1 VDARLAPGDRPTA
14 LSAFRSRDFRLLWG
28 GQTISYVG
36 DTAFLIALGW
46 RVTSLTGS
54 VGSLGFVLSLN
65 AAAML
70 TTLLWGGV
78 LADRHSR
85 RLMMIGS
92 DLARAGLVAVLA
104 AVDGTGHLSMGSI
117 MALAA
122 LIGFADG
129 FFHPAFGGIL
139 PLVVDQPVLASANS
153 MISIARQ
160 GSAILGPA
168 LAAALYGTAGPTT
181 VWALDAASFVFSA
194 ALLWRARPRTLAAAP
209 REGTLREL
217 RAGFRY
223 TMSVPWIW
231 TGIAIATVIL
241 MIGLAPYNAL
251 LPRIVRSHFN
261 RGVGS
266 YGLLF
271 SLMAVGMVVGSVL
284 YAHWNPR
291 RNRIILCYAAFG
303 INDLGIVVVAVTH
316 SFTLALAAVAW
327 RGFWLGIAISLW
339 TTLLTELVPGSFLS
353 RVVSLDVFGSFAL
366 TPVGYAI
373 VGAVAGLFSPAQIV
387 AFGGAVGALLWFVPL
402 SSLEV
407 RRAA

>member
-1 VDARLAPGDRPTA
+1 VDARLAPGDRPA
-14 LSAFRSRDFRLLWG
+14 GLSAFRSRNFRLLWG

-85 RLMMIGS
+85 RLLMIGS
-92 DLARAGLVAVLA
+92 DLARAGLVGVLA
-104 AVDGTGHLSMGSI
+104 AVDATGHLSMGSI

-168 LAAALYGTAGPTT
+168 LAAALYGTTGPTT
-181 VWALDAASFVFSA
+181 VWAIDAASFVFSA
-194 ALLWRARPRTLAAAP
+194 VLLWRARPRTLAAAP

-231 TGIAIATVIL
+231 MGIAIATVIL

-316 SFTLALAAVAW
+316 SFTVALAAVAW

-366 TPVGYAI
+366 TPIGYAI

-387 AFGGAVGALLWFVPL
+387 AFGGALGALLWFVPL
-402 SSLEV
+402 SSGEV

>member
-1 VDARLAPGDRPTA
+1 MDARLAPGDRPTA

-402 SSLEV
+402 SSREV

>member
-1 VDARLAPGDRPTA
+1 MDARLAPADRPKA

-54 VGSLGFVLSLN
+54 VGSLGFVLALN

-104 AVDGTGHLSMGSI
+104 AVDGTGRLSMGSI

-168 LAAALYGTAGPTT
+168 LAAALYGTTGPTT

-223 TMSVPWIW
+223 TLSVPWIW

-402 SSLEV
+402 SSREV
-407 RRAA
+407 RQAA

>member
-168 LAAALYGTAGPTT
+168 LAAALYGTTGPTT

-402 SSLEV
+402 SLREV

>member
-1 VDARLAPGDRPTA
+1 VDARLAPGDRPA
-14 LSAFRSRDFRLLWG
+14 GLSAFRSRNFRLLWG

-85 RLMMIGS
+85 RLLMIGS
-92 DLARAGLVAVLA
+92 DLARAGLVGVLA
-104 AVDGTGHLSMGSI
+104 AVDATGHLSMGSI

-168 LAAALYGTAGPTT
+168 LAAALYGTTGPTT
-181 VWALDAASFVFSA
+181 VWAIDAASFVFSA
-194 ALLWRARPRTLAAAP
+194 VLLWRARPRTLAAAP

-231 TGIAIATVIL
+231 MGIAIATVIL

-316 SFTLALAAVAW
+316 SFTVALAAVAW

-366 TPVGYAI
+366 TPIGYAI

-387 AFGGAVGALLWFVPL
+387 AFGGALGALLWFIPL
-402 SSLEV
+402 SSGEV

>member
-168 LAAALYGTAGPTT
+168 LAAALYGTTGPTT

-223 TMSVPWIW
+223 TLSVPWIW

-402 SSLEV
+402 SSREV

>member
-1 VDARLAPGDRPTA
+1 VDATLAPGDRPTA

-28 GQTISYVG
+28 GQTISFVG
-36 DTAFLIALGW
+36 DSAFLVALGW

-54 VGSLGFVLSLN
+54 AGSLGFVLALN

-92 DLARAGLVAVLA
+92 DLARAVLVVVLA
-104 AVDGTGHLSMGSI
+104 VVDGTGHLSMGSI

-122 LIGFADG
+122 AIGFADG
-129 FFHPAFGGIL
+129 FFHPAFGGIV
-139 PLVVDQPVLASANS
+139 PLVVEQPILASANS
-153 MISIARQ
+153 MLSIARQ

-168 LAAALYGTAGPTT
+168 VAAGLYGTAGPTT
-181 VWALDAASFVFSA
+181 VWSIDALSFVASA
-194 ALLWRARPRTLAAAP
+194 ALLWRARPRALDAEP
-209 REGTLREL
+209 REGTLKEL

-231 TGIAIATVIL
+231 MGIAIATVIL
-241 MIGLAPYNAL
+241 MIAMAPYTAL
-251 LPRIVRSHFN
+251 LPRIVRSHFD

-271 SLMAVGMVVGSVL
+271 SLMAVGMVIGSVL

-291 RNRIILCYAAFG
+291 RRRVILCYAAFA
-303 INDLGIVVVAVTH
+303 INDLGMIVVAVTH
-316 SFTLALAAVAW
+316 SFPLACVAVVW
-327 RGFWLGIAISLW
+327 RGFWIGLAISLW

-353 RVVSLDVFGSFAL
+353 RVVSLDMFGSFAL

-387 AFGGAVGALLWFVPL
+387 AFGGACGAVLWFAPL
-402 SSLEV
+402 LSREV

>member
-1 VDARLAPGDRPTA
+1 VDARLAPADRPKA

-168 LAAALYGTAGPTT
+168 LAAALYGTTGPTT

-223 TMSVPWIW
+223 TLSVPWIW

-402 SSLEV
+402 SSREV